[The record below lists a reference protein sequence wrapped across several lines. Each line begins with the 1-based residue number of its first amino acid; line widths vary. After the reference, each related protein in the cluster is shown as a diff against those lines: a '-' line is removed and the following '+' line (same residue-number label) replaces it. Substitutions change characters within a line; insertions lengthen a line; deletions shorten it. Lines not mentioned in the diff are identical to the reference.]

1 MEIRN
6 VGVVGFGLMG
16 SGIVQVAAQSGFN
29 VTVSE
34 VNDEALAK
42 GQKKIA
48 QALKIAVR
56 KGKMEQDAADAT
68 LANIRGVTDLAE
80 LEDSDIVIEAATEN
94 PKLKKTIFETLDA
107 TVGDHAILASNTSS
121 LPIIEM
127 AAVTKRPDRFLGMHF
142 FNPVPVMKLL
152 ELVRAETTSDETL
165 ATARAFGEKLGKDVI
180 VAKDLSGFIV
190 NRLLVPYILDAVRL
204 LESGVATAE
213 DIDTGMR
220 LGCGHPMGPLT
231 LLDFVGLDTTLS
243 ICEIMFEEFKDP
255 KYAAPPLLKRL
266 VAAGYYGK
274 KSGRGIYD
282 YSSGA

>member
-1 MEIRN
+1 MEIKK
-6 VGVVGFGLMG
+6 VGVVGCGLMG
-16 SGIVQVAAQSGFN
+16 SGIVQVAAQSGYA

-34 VNDEALAK
+34 VNDDVLAA

-48 QALKIAVR
+48 QSLKIAVR
-56 KGKMEQDAADAT
+56 KGKMEQEAADAT
-68 LANIRGVTDLAE
+68 LANITGVTDVAALGDCD
-80 LEDSDIVIEAATEN
+80 LVIEAATEN
-94 PKLKKTIFETLDA
+94 PEIKASIFKTLDEKLA
-107 TVGDHAILASNTSS
+107 DHAILASNTSS
-121 LPIIEM
+121 LPIMQM
-127 AAVTKRPDRFLGMHF
+127 AAGTSRPDRFLGMHF
-142 FNPVPVMKLL
+142 FNPVPLMALL

-165 ATARAFGEKLGKDVI
+165 ETARAFGEKLGKTVI

-190 NRLLVPYILDAVRL
+190 NRLLVPFILDAVRL
-204 LESGVATAE
+204 LESGVATTE
-213 DIDTGMR
+213 DIDARMK

-266 VAAGYYGK
+266 VTAGYYGR

-282 YSSGA
+282 YSGK

>member
-16 SGIVQVAAQSGFN
+16 SGIVQVAAQSGFK

-34 VNDEALAK
+34 VNEDALAK

-68 LANIRGVTDLAE
+68 LANIHGVTDLAE
-80 LEDSDIVIEAATEN
+80 LKDSDIVIEAATEN
-94 PKLKKTIFETLDA
+94 PELKRTIFRTLDE

-127 AAVTKRPDRFLGMHF
+127 AAVTNRPDRFLGMHF
-142 FNPVPVMKLL
+142 FNPVPLMKLL

-180 VAKDLSGFIV
+180 VAKDLSGFVV

-243 ICEIMFEEFKDP
+243 ICEIMFEEFKDA

>member
-16 SGIVQVAAQSGFN
+16 SGIVQVAAQSGFK

-34 VNDEALAK
+34 VNEDALAK

-56 KGKMEQDAADAT
+56 KGKIEQDAADAT
-68 LANIRGVTDLAE
+68 LANIHGVTDLAE
-80 LEDSDIVIEAATEN
+80 LKDSDIVIEAATEN
-94 PKLKKTIFETLDA
+94 PELKRTIFRTLDE

-127 AAVTKRPDRFLGMHF
+127 AAVTNRPDRFLGMHF
-142 FNPVPVMKLL
+142 FNPVPLMKLL

-180 VAKDLSGFIV
+180 VAKDLSGFVV

-243 ICEIMFEEFKDP
+243 ICEIMFEEFKDA

>member
-16 SGIVQVAAQSGFN
+16 SGIVQVAAQSGFK

-34 VNDEALAK
+34 VNEDALAK

-68 LANIRGVTDLAE
+68 LANIRGVTDLSE
-80 LEDSDIVIEAATEN
+80 LKDSDIVIEAATEN

-127 AAVTKRPDRFLGMHF
+127 AAVTKRTDRFLGMHF